1 MRGIAKIGLA
11 AWCSLATVSAAVAQ
25 DAAPASPEQAAQAA
39 TETRQGLFKVMGW
52 SFNPLAGMLRNKV
65 PFDAAVAQKAAERVE
80 HLAPMIIDVYATDT
94 RKFQVKTKSREG
106 IWTNKSDF
114 DAKAQEL
121 TKAAQALSV
130 AAKSGDKAATLKA
143 AGAVGKACG
152 NCHDSF
158 RDK

>member
-1 MRGIAKIGLA
+1 MRGIAKLGLA
-11 AWCSLATVSAAVAQ
+11 AWCSLATVPAAFAQ
-25 DAAPASPEQAAQAA
+25 DAAPASPEQAAQQAA
-39 TETRQGLFKVMGW
+39 ELRQGLFKVMGW
-52 SFNPLAGMLRNKV
+52 SFQPLAGMLRNKV
-65 PFDAAVAQKAAERVE
+65 PFDAAVAQKAALRVE
-80 HLAPMIIDVYATDT
+80 QLSPMIGDAFAADT
-94 RKFQVKTKSREG
+94 RKFQVKTKAREG

-114 DAKAQEL
+114 DAKAAEL
-121 TKAAQALSV
+121 TKAAEALTA